1 MNGTWIR
8 SARYALMVLLGSALL
23 AAAPGLSVAQPVDV
37 PPTWGGDFW
46 NRPRLTG
53 DWGGLRDELGKKGV
67 VFDVDLLLTPQ
78 GVLSVGRDTGWEFWG
93 NADYTL
99 NIDTGKLGLWPG
111 GFFKFMGE
119 SSFGDTVLRGSGAL
133 IPVNTMALLPKP
145 NEPVSALMNATFTQ
159 FLSPKFGLWA
169 GKLNTFDAFKT
180 EFAGDP
186 HTQFWNAGVNY
197 PMTLAQV
204 PFSAYGG
211 GVIALP
217 WEGAVFSAMAI
228 DPGGTPTNNDI
239 SEAFDDGAMVVAA
252 GQVAIK
258 PFGLVGHQYLGGM
271 WSSKTHLSLIQ
282 DPSNVATFLLEERFP
297 RLGDPGPI
305 LREFLERFFPELL
318 VPVQPANREDSTWA
332 MWYGFD
338 QYLWQPAGDP
348 KRGIG
353 VFFNFGASDGNPNPV
368 KYIYQVGIGGKG
380 VVPGRPDDNFGI
392 AWARTQ
398 FSSDFVSFLRQKLDL
413 GLDHEDAVE
422 LYYNAAITPW
432 LNVAVDLQ
440 IVDSALNKELNSSGQ
455 LVNMDTAVVGGLRA
469 YVRF

>member
-1 MNGTWIR
+1 MR
-8 SARYALMVLLGSALL
+8 SVWPLALGLILL
-23 AAAPGLSVAQPVDV
+23 AAPGLSVAQPVDV

-53 DWGGLRDELGKKGV
+53 SWGGLRDELGKKGV
-67 VFDVDLLLTPQ
+67 VLDVDLTLTPQ
-78 GVLSVGRDTGWEFWG
+78 GVLSGGRDTGWEFWG
-93 NADYTL
+93 NAEYTL

-111 GFFKFMGE
+111 GFFKFKGE
-119 SSFGDTVLRGSGAL
+119 SSFGDTVLLQSGAL
-133 IPVNTMALLPKP
+133 IPVSTMALLPKP
-145 NEPVSALMNATFTQ
+145 NKPVSALMNATFMQ
-159 FLSPKFGLWA
+159 FLSPKFGLFA
-169 GKLNTFDAFKT
+169 GKIDTFDLFKT

-186 HTQFWNAGVNY
+186 RTQFWNAGVNY
-197 PMTLAQV
+197 PMTLDLV

-211 GVIALP
+211 GVIVLP
-217 WEGAVFSAMAI
+217 WEGAIFSAMAI
-228 DPGGTPTNNDI
+228 DPSGRPTDNDI
-239 SEAFDDGAMVVAA
+239 SEAFNDGAMVVAS

-258 PFGLVGHQYLGGM
+258 PFGLVGHQYLGGT

-305 LREFLERFFPELL
+305 LTRILERFFPELL
-318 VPVQPANREDSTWA
+318 VPVQPANREDDTWA

-348 KRGIG
+348 TRGIG

-380 VVPGRPDDNFGI
+380 VVPGRPHDNFGI
-392 AWARTQ
+392 GWARTQ

-413 GLDHEDAVE
+413 GLNVEDAVE
-422 LYYNAAITPW
+422 IYYNAAITPW

-440 IVDSALNKELNSSGQ
+440 IVDSALNKTLNSSDQ
-455 LVNMDTAVVGGLRA
+455 LVNMGTAVVGGLRA

>member
-67 VFDVDLLLTPQ
+67 VFDVDLILTPQ
-78 GVLSVGRDTGWEFWG
+78 GVLSGGRDTGWEFWG
-93 NADYTL
+93 NAAYTL

-211 GVIALP
+211 GVIVLP
-217 WEGAVFSAMAI
+217 WEGAVLSAMAI
-228 DPGGTPTNNDI
+228 DPSGTPTNNDI

-305 LREFLERFFPELL
+305 LRRILERFFPELL

-368 KYIYQVGIGGKG
+368 KYIYTTGIGGKG

-413 GLDHEDAVE
+413 GLNVENAVE
-422 LYYNAAITPW
+422 IYYNAAITPW
-432 LNVAVDLQ
+432 LNVALDLQ